1 MKQRLLLLLFLILM
15 GGWRGVGAQY
25 LGGSSLSSA
34 AATDSACTS
43 TSCFTVYPLQDS
55 AAVSFTIS
63 GTFSGTLNFEVSQ
76 DGVNYV
82 SVSAYPPS
90 STTGVTT
97 TTAPGTWTAGV
108 SGMASFRIR
117 FNPYTSGTAIV
128 AITGSKGLAASIL
141 GGGGGGGGGVSSLNG
156 LTGTLSLVAGTNVT
170 VTPGSGT
177 ITIASSAGGLS
188 GMTAGQIPIAATAST
203 VTSSVPAPSGT
214 IVGTTDTQTLTNKTV
229 DGVTPTVMGYVDPT
243 SSIQTQLNGKAASNA
258 ATTVNSQTCTLSSTC
273 TIPFQTNSSGNT
285 SQAGINME
293 TSTANS
299 VGLTVTPTNS
309 ATNVE
314 KYEVTGSSY
323 TGNAATATSAAKWTT
338 PRNLAGNSA
347 DGSANVNFS
356 NKFIVQGTSDSGLSG
371 AQFMG
376 ALGSGLVYNTTSTGV
391 QSIATGAQASATIQG
406 LTGCNTATYVFT
418 PQANDCVAPG
428 GGSMVYPG
436 AGLPVSV
443 SGTSWGTSLNTAHA
457 VPVVESGSL
466 SDVCTPPTANGTYQF
481 LYIVTASGAV
491 DPTCPQVGLGGTA
504 GLTGSTSTYTIL
516 YSDNAQ
522 PVPHDYAAT
531 SSIAVTLPT
540 PTTLGN
546 PAFVTSYCDYSAH
559 TDTITPT
566 TWTINGNST
575 LSVPTGVCFRISVD
589 PNNSAL
595 SKTNWLATNS
605 GVPLGPAGGDL
616 SNNYPS
622 PTVVQVNGAAV
633 PTSAACAA
641 TNSSKQFIAC
651 ASNSVPGAD
660 LVNNSVT
667 ATQLAGQYSKR
678 TCTFG
683 LGDGTNAIAAA
694 TYPASGSILQCANNS
709 GVTWTITAIHVYS
722 DDGGSTINVSN
733 NAGTSFLTGAVTGSS
748 TKTSGGA
755 AGTLSG
761 TTTVA
766 TTDGINFVL
775 VANGTSKQVT
785 ATVDFTY

>member
-214 IVGTTDTQTLTNKTV
+214 IVGTTDTQTLTNKDFT
-229 DGVTPTVMGYVDPT
+229 G
-243 SSIQTQLNGKAASNA
+243 A
-258 ATTVNSQTCTLSSTC
+258 
-273 TIPFQTNSSGNT
+273 GNT
-285 SQAGINME
+285 W
-293 TSTANS
+293 
-299 VGLTVTPTNS
+299 PTFNQN
-309 ATNVE
+309 T
-314 KYEVTGSSY
+314 TG
-323 TGNAATATSAAKWTT
+323 SAAKWTT

-566 TWTINGNST
+566 TWTINGSAT

-589 PNNSAL
+589 PNNTAL